1 MYCEIQTILQLTQT
15 VSQNGTSVFTYPYP
29 SVIYTV
35 YIYIYIYIVGHTLSI
50 WGRVYLDLK
59 LSGFRWSIFD
69 SDEKTGLLKNDKQG
83 IRRKQPSKP

>member
-35 YIYIYIYIVGHTLSI
+35 YIYIYCGPYIE
-50 WGRVYLDLK
+50 YL
-59 LSGFRWSIFD
+59 G
-69 SDEKTGLLKNDKQG
+69 QG
-83 IRRKQPSKP
+83 IFGSEVIRISVVHFRFR